1 MPYKLGQIVY
11 VIPTESNELLGSED
25 VVECR
30 VEEIWQGQ
38 ETTITLV
45 PLQKTR
51 SFKVDASEI
60 NKTVFDSKVE
70 ALITYG
76 VFNTYRNNKYGQ
88 RRTRK

>member
-11 VIPTESNELLGSED
+11 VIPTESNGLLGTED

-30 VEEIWQGQ
+30 VEEIWQGK
-38 ETTITLV
+38 EATLTLV

-51 SFKVDASEI
+51 SFKVNASEI

-70 ALITYG
+70 ALINVG
-76 VFNTYRNNKYGQ
+76 FG
-88 RRTRK
+88 RKL

>member
-1 MPYKLGQIVY
+1 MKNTMKIAMPYKLGQTVY
-11 VIPTESNELLGSED
+11 VIPTESNGLLGSED

-30 VEEIWQGQ
+30 VEEIWQGKGA
-38 ETTITLV
+38 TITLV

-70 ALITYG
+70 ALITFG
-76 VFNTYRNNKYGQ
+76 WGEKL
-88 RRTRK
+88 